1 MRVFGVVF
9 TILSTV
15 SLLIA
20 LAIFIAGS
28 SVFIFVQLY
37 QSVYEKGGF
46 FAALLVMLPT
56 VFLFSYAFLEVIKKM
71 FLTVWNPEE
80 EAKKF
85 DLTEKVFLSIL
96 LYEISKFLIK
106 RKNNKRG
113 SCH

>member
-1 MRVFGVVF
+1 MRVFGIVF

-15 SLLIA
+15 SLLMA

-37 QSVYEKGGF
+37 HSVYERGGF
-46 FAALLVMLPT
+46 FQALLVMLPT

-71 FLTVWNPEE
+71 FLTIWNPEE
-80 EAKKF
+80 EAKK
-85 DLTEKVFLSIL
+85 LEITEKVFFSIL
-96 LYEISKFLIK
+96 FYEISKFLIK
-106 RKNNKRG
+106 RKNKRK